1 MLRLVKVFVLTL
13 SLVLL
18 IVPGKYESSGS
29 FTFPYHPPLPEDDS
43 KRVQSV
49 IISTESLK
57 KEEVLQKIKQ
67 LSSIKITATFNTAF
81 VGFSLTGE
89 KEDVEQIRTIPGV
102 TSVYSS
108 QTYKANLEKSVPYIG
123 AEDIRSYL
131 DVHNHRLTGEGIK
144 VGVIDTGIDYSHPD
158 LRRNFKGGYDLVDQD
173 RDPMETKSK
182 QGMPTMH
189 GTHVAGIIAANGKIQ
204 GVAPEAEIIA
214 YRALGP
220 GGMGT
225 SEQVIAAIEQ
235 AIKDKVDIINL
246 SLGNEVNGPDW
257 PTSLALNKAVD
268 KGIVAVTANGNSGPE
283 MWTVGSPGTASKA
296 ISVGASTPPIKVP
309 FLTFGMSDKKI
320 TLTPMQGAL
329 PWEFTREEKLID
341 GGKGYPTDLSEDV
354 EGKVA
359 LIERGTIPFTEKVM
373 NALEKGAIGVIIY
386 NNVKGSFAG
395 GLEIE
400 VPIPVASISK
410 QDGSYLKNTLETYD
424 FITTKY
430 KIVEDSMADF
440 SSRGPV
446 THTWDV
452 KPDVVAPGV
461 AIESTIPNGYE
472 SFQGTSM
479 AAPHV
484 AGAAAII
491 KQAHPNWS
499 PEQIKAALMNTAK
512 RLKDEKGFYQPVV
525 QGAGRIQ
532 IDKAVKAETL
542 VYPSSFSFG
551 MFHTEDTRTEKKVTI
566 TIDNQESIEKT
577 YSFDI
582 PKAENG
588 LQWNLP
594 KTFTIG
600 PKQKKKVTITLDI
613 TPSVVKK
620 GIHSE
625 WLTISEGGNSINL
638 PYIYVVEEPNYP
650 RIMGFQ
656 FGPGD
661 SPDTFVYE
669 AYLPG
674 GAEEFG
680 IALYDSDT
688 FRFIKYLDYSKNV
701 SRGLIKKQLTKEEI
715 GVTGTFKGLI
725 FAKNKG
731 REDTVEAIITIDNPI
746 VGDQKSASAPQVR
759 KAD

>member
-1 MLRLVKVFVLTL
+1 MLRIVKVFVLTV
-13 SLVLL
+13 SVGLL
-18 IVPGKYESSGS
+18 MVPGKYESSGS

-43 KRVQSV
+43 NRVQSV
-49 IISTESLK
+49 IVSTESLR
-57 KEEVLQKIKQ
+57 KEEVLQRISR
-67 LSSIKITATFNTAF
+67 LSSINISATFDTAF
-81 VGFSLTGE
+81 EGFSLTGN
-89 KEDVEQIRTIPGV
+89 KKDIEQIRTISGV
-102 TSVYSS
+102 SNVYPNH
-108 QTYKANLEKSVPYIG
+108 TYKVNLEKSVPYIG
-123 AEDIRSYL
+123 AEDIRSHL
-131 DVHNHRLTGEGIK
+131 DAQNHRLTGEGIK

-173 RDPMETKSK
+173 SDPMETKSK
-182 QGMPTMH
+182 QGIPTMH

-204 GVAPEAEIIA
+204 GVAPKAEIIA

-268 KGIVAVTANGNSGPE
+268 KGIVAVTSSGNSGPE
-283 MWTVGSPGTASKA
+283 MWTVGSPGTALKA

-309 FLTFGMSDKKI
+309 FLTFGISDKKI

-329 PWEFTREEKLID
+329 PWEFIREQKLIA

-354 EGKVA
+354 EGKIA

-386 NNVKGSFAG
+386 NNVKGGFAG
-395 GLEIE
+395 GLEIDA
-400 VPIPVASISK
+400 PIPVASISK
-410 QDGSYLKNTLETYD
+410 EDGNYLKNKLGTYD
-424 FITTKY
+424 LITTKY
-430 KIVEDSMADF
+430 EVVQDSMADF

-461 AIESTIPNGYE
+461 AIESTIPDGYE
-472 SFQGTSM
+472 SLQGTSM

-491 KQAHPNWS
+491 KQAHPNWN

-512 RLKDEKGFYQPVV
+512 RLKDEKGYYQPVV

-532 IDKAVKAETL
+532 IDKAVEAETL

-566 TIDNQESIEKT
+566 TVDNQESNQKT
-577 YSFDI
+577 YTFDI

-594 KTFTIG
+594 KAFIVG
-600 PKQKKKVTITLDI
+600 PKQKKKVTLTIDI
-613 TPSVVKK
+613 TPSVVKE

-625 WLTISEGGNSINL
+625 WLTISEGGNSISL
-638 PYIYVVEEPNYP
+638 PYLYVVEEPDYP

-661 SPDTFVYE
+661 LPDTFVYE

-680 IALYDSDT
+680 IALYDPDT
-688 FRFIKYLDYSKNV
+688 FRFLKYLDYSKNV
-701 SRGLIKKQLTKEEI
+701 SRGLVKKQLTKEEI
-715 GVTGTFKGLI
+715 GVTGSFKGLI
-725 FAKNKG
+725 FSKNKG
-731 REDTVEAIITIDNPI
+731 REDTVEVIITIDTPV
-746 VGDQKSASAPQVR
+746 VGGQ
-759 KAD
+759 